1 MENKPIAAGKSAFE
15 IVDTDVVFGELEL
28 KPDTI
33 LLDVASGVGNYALP
47 AAEIIGEN
55 GAVYAVDL
63 WQEGIEE
70 LGRRASELGLKNITA
85 INADAS
91 KEIPLEDESVDTC
104 LIATALH
111 DLAEVNAAEGALR
124 EIARVLKPGGRLVIV
139 EFKKM
144 EGPPGPPLKIR
155 FSPDE
160 LDELVLPFGFEK
172 KHTVEA
178 GEYFYLSS
186 YVRRQA
192 AIKR

>member
-1 MENKPIAAGKSAFE
+1 MDKKPIAAGKSAFE
-15 IVDTDVVFGELEL
+15 IVDTDVVFAELEL
-28 KPDTI
+28 NPDTV
-33 LLDVASGVGNYALP
+33 LLDLASGVGNYTLP

-70 LGRRASELGLKNITA
+70 LGYRASELGLKNITA

-91 KEIPLEDESVDTC
+91 KEIPLEDKFVDTC

-111 DLAEVNAAEGALR
+111 DLAEVNAAEGALG

-155 FSPDE
+155 FSPEE
-160 LDELVLPFGFEK
+160 LDELVSPFGFEK
-172 KHTVEA
+172 KYTVEA
-178 GEYFYLSS
+178 GEYFYTSTFI
-186 YVRRQA
+186 RQ
-192 AIKR
+192 